1 MFEKNKWYLSHCS
14 YEGNRSRSM
23 RDCEQVHIRLMLG
36 KKTKPEHPP
45 FRSRADSWID
55 KTTKVPQTVQGT
67 LPQCRHFHQHEVMT
81 ATFFLVTTLFYQY
94 YKIRHT
100 LDFAQRQ
107 EGLLLQEVV
116 NLGQQVISQWRA
128 PSLCSSHPS
137 SDLLLT
143 PNLSQR
149 HKSGSPAPQ
158 YYLCIS

>member
-14 YEGNRSRSM
+14 YEGNRSCST
-23 RDCEQVHIRLMLG
+23 RDREQVHIRLMLG
-36 KKTKPEHPP
+36 KKPNPKHSP
-45 FRSRADSWID
+45 FRSRAEFWID
-55 KTTKVPQTVQGT
+55 KTTRVPQTIQGT

-116 NLGQQVISQWRA
+116 NLGHQVISQWRA
-128 PSLCSSHPS
+128 PFTLPILPQQWLITNTKFISETQVR
-137 SDLLLT
+137 LT
-143 PNLSQR
+143 SPVILSM
-149 HKSGSPAPQ
+149 
-158 YYLCIS
+158 L